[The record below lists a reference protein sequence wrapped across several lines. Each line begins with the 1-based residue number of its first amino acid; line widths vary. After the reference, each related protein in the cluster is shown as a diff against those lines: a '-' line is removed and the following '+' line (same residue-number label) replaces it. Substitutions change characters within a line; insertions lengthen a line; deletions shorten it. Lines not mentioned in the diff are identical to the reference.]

1 MKVKKQHR
9 KKKYLHKLNR
19 KRMHHK
25 LKSTGTVKS
34 KILKE
39 AWNNKKS
46 SYRNLREMGL
56 ANDPNKAIKIPSF
69 KQEKLQIAKKIVKGD
84 DTDSEPEEPVP
95 RRKPPKIAVAKEL
108 EKEAKAPRERRFMLP
123 KGQVEFITYLL
134 DKYGHDYKA
143 MARDKKN
150 YYQETWKQLRAKVKT
165 FMGIPKQYGEYLES
179 RGLLDKEDDEEKL
192 KQDVKNLIMDDS
204 D

>member
-19 KRMHHK
+19 KRMHLK
-25 LKSTGTVKS
+25 QKSTGDVKCQV
-34 KILKE
+34 IKE
-39 AWNNKKS
+39 AWNHKKS

-56 ANDPNKAIKIPSF
+56 ANDPNKAIKIPNF
-69 KQEKLQIAKKIVKGD
+69 KQEQLRIAKQIVKNGES
-84 DTDSEPEEPVP
+84 DTEEEEETVK
-95 RRKPPKIAVAKEL
+95 RVPPKIRVAETL
-108 EKEAKAPRERRFMLP
+108 EKVAKAPRERKFMLP
-123 KGQVEFITYLL
+123 KGQVEYITYLL

-150 YYQETWKQLRAKVKT
+150 YYQETWKQIRSKIKT
-165 FMGIPKQYGEYLES
+165 FMGIPKQYGEYLKS
-179 RGLLDKEDDEEKL
+179 RGLLDKEESEEAL
-192 KQDVKNLIMDDS
+192 KEQAKALVMDDS